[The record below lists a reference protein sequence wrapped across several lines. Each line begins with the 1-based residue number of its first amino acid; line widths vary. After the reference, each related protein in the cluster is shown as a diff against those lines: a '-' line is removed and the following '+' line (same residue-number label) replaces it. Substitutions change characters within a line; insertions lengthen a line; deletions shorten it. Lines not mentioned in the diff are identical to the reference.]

1 MTGIRQVEVDAVH
14 GAVGFQVQYAGPEG
28 AEYTV
33 GERPLEAQ
41 APPEGGV
48 QCGREDSNLHEFY
61 LTRSLGE
68 TGPPGSLNLLEKK
81 GSADVGKGPQTTLSG
96 HGVPPPHSQIV
107 GVEELRKAARALV
120 LRVADGDDVSIEA
133 LREFAALTLRCE
145 LVQLAQRL
153 QDAPPE
159 FAVRR
164 AMELAS
170 LVLTLS
176 PKPQTAGARGARE
189 AVARSRDTSEGKG
202 PTR

>member
-1 MTGIRQVEVDAVH
+1 VESQHSRGSTQARR
-14 GAVGFQVQYAGPEG
+14 

-33 GERPLEAQ
+33 GERPLEART
-41 APPEGGV
+41 PPKGGV
-48 QCGREDSNLHEFY
+48 QCGREDSNLHGCY
-61 LTRSLGE
+61 PTRSLGE
-68 TGPPGSLNLLEKK
+68 NEPSGSLNLLEKE
-81 GSADVGKGPQTTLSG
+81 GSADVGRGHQTTLSG
-96 HGVPPPHSQIV
+96 HGVPADHSQIV

-133 LREFAALTLRCE
+133 LREFATLTLRCE

-153 QDAPPE
+153 QDAAPE

-176 PKPQTAGARGARE
+176 AKPQVAGAGGAPE
-189 AVARSRDTSEGKG
+189 AAAPNRDLSEGKG